1 MRKRILAFVIAVA
14 TLAFSSGIAA
24 AGNRTELA
32 NIVGQGLAGPT
43 VAVNGGAI
51 QRTPNGV
58 NALVS
63 LATPMPGSYTYPV
76 GPTGSGIAGHP
87 EVYSL
92 WVFVFFNPEECA
104 ASICGPADLIN
115 DPDVVAGAFN
125 AGGHVAGGSQ
135 LTIAGSVNHRSP
147 TFGGPLAETL
157 GMAFSMG
164 YDLADAEIHLAIAPH
179 GALAPELL
187 PESIGTPVG
196 NPSHWWLSIFF
207 AVSD

>member
-1 MRKRILAFVIAVA
+1 MRKRILAGVVAVA

-24 AGNRTELA
+24 ANSTELA
-32 NIVGQGLAGPT
+32 DIVGQGLAGPI
-43 VAVNGGAI
+43 VAADGAAI

-58 NALVS
+58 NAMVS
-63 LATPMPGSYTYPV
+63 LPTPVPGSYTYPV
-76 GPTGSGIAGHP
+76 GPTGSGVAGHP

-104 ASICGPADLIN
+104 TSICGPGDLMN
-115 DPDVVAGAFN
+115 DPAVVAGAFN
-125 AGGHVAGGSQ
+125 AGGHVAGGPQ

-147 TFGGPLAETL
+147 TFGGPNAETL
-157 GMAFSMG
+157 GTALSMG
-164 YDLADAEIHLAIAPH
+164 YDLADADIHLAIAPH

-196 NPSHWWLSIFF
+196 TPGHWWLSIFPPL
-207 AVSD
+207 SN

>member
-1 MRKRILAFVIAVA
+1 MRKRILAGVIAVA
-14 TLAFSSGIAA
+14 TLVFSSGIAA
-24 AGNRTELA
+24 ANSTELA
-32 NIVGQGLAGPT
+32 DIVGQGLAGPT

-51 QRTPNGV
+51 QRTPSGV
-58 NALVS
+58 NAMVS
-63 LATPMPGSYTYPV
+63 LPTPVPGSYTYPV

-104 ASICGPADLIN
+104 SSICGPADLIN
-115 DPDVVAGAFN
+115 DPAVVAGAFN
-125 AGGHVAGGSQ
+125 AGGHVAGGSK

-147 TFGGPLAETL
+147 TFGGPNAETL
-157 GMAFSMG
+157 GTALSMG
-164 YDLADAEIHLAIAPH
+164 YDLAGAEIHLAIAPH

-207 AVSD
+207 PVSA